1 MKKQLLTIATATGL
15 LFTAFQGN
23 ASAHEKNYKVKS
35 GDSLSKISKTYN
47 LTVAK
52 IKEYNGLTTDLI
64 KVGQNLSLLPIHT
77 HYTVRSGDS
86 LSKIAKAKNTT
97 VAKLKEI
104 NNLKSNAIKIGQSL
118 VIPSTKTSSS
128 TGNIT
133 SSPSSNTTHTHYTVQ
148 SGDSLSKIA
157 KAKNTTVAKLKELNG
172 LKSDLIKIGQSLVIT
187 STKTSSSTGST
198 SSSTN
203 STSSSTAKAS
213 AVVAEAKKYIGV
225 PYVWGG
231 STPSGFDCSG
241 YVNYVFNK
249 VGISIPR
256 TVATIWNATKTVSSP
271 KVGDF
276 VFYETGTGPSHLG
289 IYIGSNKFIHAGS
302 STGVTITDMSNS
314 YWSSRY
320 LGAKTAF

>member
-15 LFTAFQGN
+15 IFTVFQGN

-35 GDSLSKISKTYN
+35 GDSLWKISQTQN
-47 LTVAK
+47 LTVAQL
-52 IKEYNGLTTDLI
+52 KEYNQLTSDVI
-64 KVGQNLSLLPIHT
+64 KIGQNLTLLPIHT
-77 HYTVRSGDS
+77 HYTVVSGDS

-104 NNLKSNAIKIGQSL
+104 NNLKSDVIKIGQSL
-118 VIPSTKTSSS
+118 MIPSTKTK
-128 TGNIT
+128 
-133 SSPSSNTTHTHYTVQ
+133 TT
-148 SGDSLSKIA
+148 
-157 KAKNTTVAKLKELNG
+157 
-172 LKSDLIKIGQSLVIT
+172 
-187 STKTSSSTGST
+187 SSTGST
-198 SSSTN
+198 ASSTKTTTAT
-203 STSSSTAKAS
+203 TSKAT

-249 VGISIPR
+249 VGVSIPR
-256 TVATIWNATKTVSSP
+256 TVATIWSATKTVSSP

-276 VFYETGTGPSHLG
+276 VFYETGTGPSHVG